1 MKLQLFSIRGLKR
14 LLLTTAGLGALAF
27 VGAPSAKANGAYDCQ
42 RKVERAEW
50 KLEEA
55 IERHGYYSRQANHE
69 RHELR
74 EEQESCRR
82 QERRWREHEWRE
94 RQNYERDRRYND
106 ERDRRYYDDDDRYR
120 DRD

>member
-1 MKLQLFSIRGLKR
+1 M
-14 LLLTTAGLGALAF
+14 
-27 VGAPSAKANGAYDCQ
+27 GAPSAKANGPSDCR

-74 EEQESCRR
+74 EEQESCSRK
-82 QERRWREHEWRE
+82 ERRWREHEWRE
-94 RQNYERDRRYND
+94 HRNYER
-106 ERDRRYYDDDDRYR
+106 ERRYYNEDDRYR